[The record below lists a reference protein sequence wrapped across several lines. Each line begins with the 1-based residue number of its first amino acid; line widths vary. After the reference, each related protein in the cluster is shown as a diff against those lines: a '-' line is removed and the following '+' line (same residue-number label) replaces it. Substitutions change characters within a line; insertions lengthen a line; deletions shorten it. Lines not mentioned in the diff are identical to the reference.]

1 VNFNSLLENE
11 IPPLKRYARSLK
23 RNSADADDLV
33 QDCLL
38 RAIRKSHLWERGTN
52 LRAWLFT
59 IMHNNHVNDV
69 RRVMREGVKV
79 EVEEVAPMLTV
90 SESQSASLQLRDLDR
105 AIVQLSEKQRQALLL
120 VGFEGMSYEE
130 GAAILDVPVG
140 TVRSRLSRAREAVR
154 AFIDGPNDRRLQG
167 DGRTCASPR
176 NARRRRVR
184 SPRAV
189 AGELRAA

>member
-11 IPPLKRYARSLK
+11 IPKLRRYALRLK
-23 RNSADADDLV
+23 RNRADADDLV

-69 RRVMREGVKV
+69 RRSLREGDKV

-90 SESQSASLQLRDLDR
+90 AESQSASLQLRDIDR
-105 AIVQLSEKQRQALLL
+105 AIVRLPEGQRRALLL
-120 VGFEGMSYEE
+120 VGLEGRSYEE

-154 AFIDGPNDRRLQG
+154 ALIDEPNER
-167 DGRTCASPR
+167 
-176 NARRRRVR
+176 
-184 SPRAV
+184 
-189 AGELRAA
+189 LRAA